1 MYRPSQLQAN
11 ADGLSRLPLK
21 EESGDVPLPPGDM
34 ILMME
39 ALSNAD
45 SVVTAAAI
53 RNWRDKDPV
62 LSLVRQMVL
71 HGWQPQ
77 AGDDFRPYEQH
88 KLELSVQNG
97 CVLWGS
103 RLQGRQ
109 HVLEILHEGHP
120 GISRMKSL
128 ARGIVWWPK
137 LDADQETLVRS
148 CKVCQENQKCLI
160 KVQLHLWEWPAEP

>member
-1 MYRPSQLQAN
+1 MFLTTWRHDLDDGSTVLIQWLLLQ
-11 ADGLSRLPLK
+11 LSRTG
-21 EESGDVPLPPGDM
+21 EV
-34 ILMME
+34 
-39 ALSNAD
+39 
-45 SVVTAAAI
+45 
-53 RNWRDKDPV
+53 R
-62 LSLVRQMVL
+62 SLVRQMVL

-77 AGDDFRPYEQH
+77 AEDDFRPYEQH

-128 ARGIVWWPK
+128 AKGIVWWLK
-137 LDADQETLVRS
+137 FDADQESLVRS
-148 CKVCQENQKCLI
+148 CKACQENQKCLM
-160 KVQLHLWEWPAEP
+160 KVQLHLREWLAEP